1 MRQVTPL
8 GLFGDSSSQSHF
20 TGRADEIRELS
31 GQLPVNERG
40 RVAEYLR
47 TAPVIIALMGFTED
61 VVGTEFS
68 VMGGSAL
75 HSDGTFYWRRDTA
88 EYVETYGTG
97 LPSAFMEHGA
107 RLAWRV
113 PSLTDEEVLEI
124 DDFFMFLRARTKGTS
139 W

>member
-8 GLFGDSSSQSHF
+8 GLFGDSSDQAHF
-20 TGRADEIRELS
+20 TDRADGLRAVS
-31 GQLPVNERG
+31 GQLPVHDRA

-47 TAPVIIALMGFTED
+47 TAPVIVALMGFTED
-61 VVGTEFS
+61 VVGTAFS

-97 LPSAFMEHGA
+97 LPPAFMEHGA
-107 RLAWRV
+107 RLAWRA

-124 DDFFMFLRARTKGTS
+124 DDFFMDLRARTRGS
-139 W
+139 NW